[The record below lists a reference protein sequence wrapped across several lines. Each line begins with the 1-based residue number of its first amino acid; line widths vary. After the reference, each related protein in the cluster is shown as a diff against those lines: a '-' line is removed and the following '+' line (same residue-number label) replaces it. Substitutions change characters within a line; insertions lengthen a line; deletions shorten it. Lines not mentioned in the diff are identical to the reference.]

1 VARILVAGAGA
12 LGSVVGGFLR
22 RAGHDVTL
30 LGRDTHVAAIAAAG
44 LEIDGLW
51 GHHRV
56 TGFGLATTPG
66 SLAGPYDAI
75 LVTVK
80 AYDTR
85 RAAAETV
92 ATLAPTGVMIS
103 LQNGLGNVEALIEVA
118 GPARVLGGRVIFG
131 TELTAPGQVRV
142 TVYAD
147 RVLIGAPAGAG
158 SAAAQ
163 RARDWAQCFDAASI
177 PAAYCEDIAAALWGK
192 VLYNAAL
199 NPLGALLGVHYG
211 ALGDQAHTRAIMDR
225 VIAETFAVAAAEQV
239 TLPWPAAAEYRE
251 TFYGRLLPSTYRH
264 RSSMLQDLERGR
276 RTEIDAINGAVWA
289 RGCARD
295 IDTPANE
302 VLTRLVHAREARR
315 AGGG

>member
-1 VARILVAGAGA
+1 MARILVAGAGA
-12 LGSVVGGFLR
+12 LGSVVGGLLR

-30 LGRDTHVAAIAAAG
+30 LGRDAHVAAIAAAG
-44 LEIDGLW
+44 LAIDGLW
-51 GHHRV
+51 GRHRV

-92 ATLAPTGVMIS
+92 AALAPTGVMIS
-103 LQNGLGNVEALIEVA
+103 LQNGLGNVEALSEVA
-118 GPARVLGGRVIFG
+118 GPARALGARVIFG
-131 TELTAPGQVRV
+131 TELTGPGCVQV

-147 RVLIGAPAGAG
+147 RVLIGAPAGG
-158 SAAAQ
+158 VAAQ
-163 RARDWAQCFDAASI
+163 RARDWARCFDAAGI
-177 PAAYCEDIAAALWGK
+177 PAAYCDDIIGALWGK
-192 VLYNAAL
+192 VVYNAAL

-211 ALGDQAHTRAIMDR
+211 ALGDHAHTRGIMDR
-225 VIAETFAVAAAEQV
+225 VIAEAFAVAAADQV
-239 TLPWPAAAEYRE
+239 ALPWASAAEYRE
-251 TFYGRLLPSTYRH
+251 AFYDRLLPSTYRH

-276 RTEIDAINGAVWA
+276 RTEIDAINGAVWVRGSA
-289 RGCARD
+289 RG

-302 VLTRLVHAREARR
+302 VLTRLVHAREEMR
-315 AGGG
+315 AGGRG